1 MERIKWAMYDLGSAV
16 LDMAYGIRS
25 FTSEA
30 VEEYGL
36 KNILLIPVWAAIAWA
51 AVFLALL

>member
-25 FTSEA
+25 FASEA